1 MKKRIGSYPRV
12 RVEGGGRG
20 VVSRAGAVLLV
31 ETVRKSGLD
40 QAISAALAPWRKP
53 RAVHDPGKILLDVAL
68 AVALGGD
75 CLADVGTLRAEP
87 AVFGPVASDPT
98 VSRLISTLAS
108 GGQRVLAALRTARA
122 EVREHVWRL
131 AGEAAP
137 DADGQVIVDIDGV
150 LVLAH
155 SEKQDAAA
163 TWKKPFGHHPLM
175 GFVDHGCGGSGEPVV
190 GLLRPGNAG
199 SNTATDHIEAT
210 RLALAQLPKRLR
222 RGRQTLIR
230 TDSGGG
236 THEFVAWLA
245 QRGRWLSYSVGMT
258 ITDAVHQAVLKVP
271 ASAWTPAVEPDG
283 DIRDGAWVAELAG
296 DCLTGWPNGLRLI
309 VRKERPHP
317 GAQLR
322 FTDADGM
329 RLTCFAT
336 NTAGEAIATLELRH
350 RQRARAEDRIR
361 AARATGLLNLP
372 LHDAAQNQIWL
383 EIIQIALDLLAWM
396 PLLALTGK
404 ARLWEP
410 RRLRLRLFS
419 TAAQLI
425 TTGRRRILRLAR
437 HWPWTDVITDAL
449 DRLHA
454 LPNPG

>member
-12 RVEGGGRG
+12 RVEGYGHA
-20 VVSRAGAVLLV
+20 VVSQAGAVLLV
-31 ETVRKSGLD
+31 ETVRKAGLD
-40 QAISAALAPWRKP
+40 QAMSRTLAPWRKQ

-75 CLADVGTLRAEP
+75 CLADVAMLRAEP
-87 AVFGPVASDPT
+87 DVFGPVASDPT
-98 VSRLISTLAS
+98 VSRLIDTLAEA
-108 GGQRVLAALRTARA
+108 GPKALFAIRTARA
-122 EVREHVWRL
+122 AAREHVWNV
-131 AGEAAP
+131 AKHAAP
-137 DADGQVIVDIDGV
+137 DASGEVIVDLDGV

-155 SEKQDAAA
+155 SEKQAATA
-163 TWKKPFGHHPLM
+163 TWKKTFGHHPLM
-175 GFVDHGCGGSGEPVV
+175 GFVDHGSGGSGEPVA

-199 SNTATDHIEAT
+199 SNTAADHITTAQ
-210 RLALAQLPKRLR
+210 LALAQLPKKYR
-222 RGRQTLIR
+222 RGRRTLIR

-236 THEFVAWLA
+236 THEFTAWLA

-258 ITDAVHQAVLKVP
+258 ITEQIHQAVLKVP
-271 ASAWTPAVEPDG
+271 ATAWTAAIEPG
-283 DIRDGAWVAELAG
+283 GEIRDGAWVAEITG
-296 DCLTGWPNGLRLI
+296 DCLKGWPKGMRLI

-322 FTDADGM
+322 ITDADGL

-336 NTAGEAIATLELRH
+336 NTSDMAIAALELRH

-361 AARATGLLNLP
+361 AARATGLRNLP
-372 LHDAAQNQIWL
+372 LHDTAQNQIWL
-383 EIIQIALDLLAWM
+383 EIVQLALDLLAWM
-396 PLLALTGK
+396 PMLALTGK
-404 ARLWEP
+404 TRRWEP

-419 TAAQLI
+419 AAAQII
-425 TTGRRRILRLAR
+425 TTARRRHLRFAR

-449 DRLHA
+449 ARLET

>member
-12 RVEGGGRG
+12 RVEDGGRG
-20 VVSRAGAVLLV
+20 VVSQAGAVLLV

-40 QAISAALAPWRKP
+40 AAISAALEPWRKH

-75 CLADVGTLRAEP
+75 CLADVALLRAEP

-98 VSRLISTLAS
+98 VSRLISKLAS

-122 EVREHVWRL
+122 EVRECVWRL
-131 AGEAAP
+131 AGDAAP
-137 DADGQVIVDIDGV
+137 DASGQVIVDIDGV

-155 SEKQDAAA
+155 SEKQDATA
-163 TWKKPFGHHPLM
+163 TWKKTFGHHPLM
-175 GFVDHGCGGSGEPVV
+175 GFVDHGRDGSGEPVV

-199 SNTATDHIEAT
+199 SNTAADHIEAT
-210 RLALAQLPKRLR
+210 KLALAQLPKRLR
-222 RGRQTLIR
+222 RGRRTLIR

-236 THEFVAWLA
+236 THEFVAWLTR
-245 QRGRWLSYSVGMT
+245 RGRWLSYSVGMT
-258 ITDAVHQAVLKVP
+258 ITDAIHQAVLKVP
-271 ASAWTPAVEPDG
+271 ASAWTPALEPDG
-283 DIRDGAWVAELAG
+283 EIRDGAWVAELDG
-296 DCLTGWPNGLRLI
+296 DCLKGWPKGMRLI
-309 VRKERPHP
+309 VRRERPHP

-336 NTAGEAIATLELRH
+336 NTQHTPIAELELRH
-350 RQRARAEDRIR
+350 RERARAEDRIR
-361 AARATGLLNLP
+361 AARSTGLRNLP
-372 LHDAAQNQIWL
+372 LHDAAQNQVWL

-396 PLLALTGK
+396 PLLALTGQ

-419 TAAQLI
+419 AAAQLV
-425 TTGRRRILRLAR
+425 TTGRRRILRIAK
-437 HWPWTDVITDAL
+437 HWPWASLITDAL
-449 DRLHA
+449 QRLAA